1 MKVKSVPERL
11 ILKNR
16 QDFKIS
22 YLLSKIFIEKNYNYE
37 EIIYSLNLNKSKN
50 IFYEN
55 EDFEKASKIF
65 LDTVQNKKKI
75 LIFGD
80 YDVDGYSS
88 TYLLYD
94 FIINQQMKCDFF
106 IPDRFKDGY
115 GPNKTL
121 LDKLIKNNDY
131 NLIFFLDCGSNS
143 HEELFYLEKKGI
155 KVIVIDHHQIQ
166 LKKYNNIVIIN
177 PLKYYE
183 KDFYIFAQHL

>member
-1 MKVKSVPERL
+1 M
-11 ILKNR
+11 
-16 QDFKIS
+16 
-22 YLLSKIFIEKNYNYE
+22 LSKIFIEKNYNYE
-37 EIIYSLNLNKSKN
+37 QPIYSLNLNKSKN

-65 LDTVQNKKKI
+65 LMFKI
-75 LIFGD
+75 RKNTILVITMLMAI
-80 YDVDGYSS
+80 S

-131 NLIFFLDCGSNS
+131 NLIFLDCGSNS
-143 HEELFYLEKKGI
+143 HEELYFI
-155 KVIVIDHHQIQ
+155 
-166 LKKYNNIVIIN
+166 
-177 PLKYYE
+177 
-183 KDFYIFAQHL
+183 